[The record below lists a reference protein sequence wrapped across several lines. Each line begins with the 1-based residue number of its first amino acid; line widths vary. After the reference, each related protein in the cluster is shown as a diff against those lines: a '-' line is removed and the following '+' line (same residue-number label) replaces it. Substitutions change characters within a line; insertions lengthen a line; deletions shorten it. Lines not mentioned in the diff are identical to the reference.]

1 MNKRLLS
8 LKPYPKT
15 RLDAKKA
22 ELAARGVRLFDFGTG
37 DPGDVTPEFIRRALI
52 DAVPEVSEY
61 ASYVGTDEL
70 RSAAADYMQRRYGV
84 ELDPGTEV
92 LATAGSKEAVF
103 HMPMILVE
111 NGSERDTVVYGLPG
125 YSVFEI
131 SSYFAEARAH
141 PVVLTAEDRYLLTPE
156 LVGDEVLARTAL
168 VFLNYPHN
176 PTGQEMPPEGYASW
190 VAAQREHGFV
200 IVSDEVYADVYF
212 GDPPRS
218 LLEFGRQGCL
228 AMHSL
233 SKRSGMTGYQS
244 GFLAG
249 DPEVIAT
256 LRRFRAAMGVSSP
269 AFIQAAAAAAWREPR
284 HVEERL
290 AVFAEKR
297 NALLEVLRA
306 RGVDVYPAS
315 AGLFL
320 WVAVPEG
327 TTDVEYAERLLER
340 GIVVS
345 PGSHFGEG
353 QERFVRLALVPSA
366 DECRAVADHWPE

>member
-15 RLDAKKA
+15 RLDARKA

-61 ASYVGTDEL
+61 ASYVGSDEL
-70 RSAAADYMQRRYGV
+70 RSAAAGYMQRRYGV
-84 ELDPGTEV
+84 ELDPASEV

-111 NGSERDTVVYGLPG
+111 SGAARDTVVYGLPG

-131 SSYFAEARAH
+131 SSYFAEASAH
-141 PVVLTAEDRYLLTPE
+141 PVVLTDEDRYLLTPE
-156 LVGDEVLARTAL
+156 SVGPRVLARTAL

-176 PTGQEMPPEGYASW
+176 PTGQEMPAEGYESW
-190 VAAQREHGFV
+190 IAAQREHGFV
-200 IVSDEVYADVYF
+200 IVSDECYADVYF
-212 GDPPRS
+212 GEPPRS
-218 LLEFGRQGCL
+218 ILEFGREGCV
-228 AMHSL
+228 AVHSL

-249 DPEVIAT
+249 DAEVMAT
-256 LRRFRAAMGVSSP
+256 LRRFRAAMGVSTP
-269 AFIQAAAAAAWREPR
+269 AFIQTAAAAAWREPD
-284 HVEERL
+284 HVRARL
-290 AVFAEKR
+290 AGFAEKR
-297 NALLEVLRA
+297 DALLEVLGS

-327 TTDVEYAERLLER
+327 SNDFEYAQRLLER

-345 PGSHFGEG
+345 PGSHFGQG
-353 QERFVRLALVPSA
+353 QERFVRLALVPTA
-366 DECRAVADHWPE
+366 EECRAVGEHWPD

>member
-1 MNKRLLS
+1 MNRRLLS

-15 RLDAKKA
+15 RLDARKA
-22 ELAARGVRLFDFGTG
+22 ELRARGVRLFDFGTG
-37 DPGDVTPEFIRRALI
+37 DPGDATPQFIRRALI

-61 ASYVGTDEL
+61 ASFVGSDEL
-70 RSAAADYMQRRYGV
+70 RGAAADYLRRRFAV
-84 ELDPGTEV
+84 EVDPQSEV

-111 NGSERDTVVYGLPG
+111 NGGPRDAVVYGLPG

-141 PVVLTAEDRYLLTPE
+141 PVVLTAENRYLLTPE
-156 LVGDEVLARTAL
+156 VVGEEVLSRTAL

-176 PTGQEMPPEGYASW
+176 PTGQEMPAGGFESW
-190 VAAQREHGFV
+190 IAAREEHGFV
-200 IVSDEVYADVYF
+200 IVSDEVYIDVYF
-212 GDPPRS
+212 GEPPRS
-218 LLEFGRQGCL
+218 ILEFGREGCV

-249 DPEVIAT
+249 DPEVLAT
-256 LRRFRAAMGVSSP
+256 LRRFRAAMGVASP
-269 AFIQAAAAAAWREPR
+269 AFIQAAAAAAWREPD
-284 HVEERL
+284 HVRERV
-290 AVFAEKR
+290 AAFGEKR
-297 NALLEVLRA
+297 AILLEVLGS

-320 WVAVPEG
+320 WVGVPEG
-327 TTDVEYAERLLER
+327 RTDVEYAERLLEE

-345 PGSHFGEG
+345 PGSHFGPG

-366 DECRAVADHWPE
+366 ADCRAVGDHWPG